1 MALTFQ
7 NPADYDRIRADDR
20 LSLVGLTGMAPGKPV
35 ECLIKHTGGTSETL
49 RLNHTFS
56 ASQLEWFRK
65 GSALNL
71 FHQ

>member
-1 MALTFQ
+1 LA
-7 NPADYDRIRADDR
+7 
-20 LSLVGLTGMAPGKPV
+20 GMAPGNPV
-35 ECLIKHTGGTSETL
+35 ECRIKHADGTSETL

-56 ASQLEWFRK
+56 ASQLAWFRK